1 MTRPTQVRRE
11 PGAFDSIYTLA
22 VQLHPT
28 PIRARLLDE
37 LVRQSRWQEYV
48 RQHRETVDGIEA
60 GRVAWLKQHGG
71 GTL

>member
-1 MTRPTQVRRE
+1 MTRPHPVEGKARTR
-11 PGAFDSIYTLA
+11 AFDAIYTLA

-48 RQHRETVDGIEA
+48 RQHTETVDGIEA
-60 GRVAWLKQHGG
+60 GRVAWLKQHA
-71 GTL
+71 